1 MDWPPWASTATRSN
15 ANSRPDPANPHR
27 SLTSFLIRGERLG
40 RAVRREARLIPAPD
54 ASPVASPH
62 GHWRLVCLLI
72 AGEAI
77 FALPFHLPRF
87 FRPQLLEALSLS
99 NTALGDAFALY
110 GVVAMLAYFPGGLL
124 ADRYPARVLLATA
137 LWATALGGVLLASF
151 PPPGVLGV
159 LYAFWG
165 LTTILLCWAALLRAT
180 REWGGPLA
188 QGRAFGLLEAGRGAV
203 AAILANLAVFVL
215 ARAAEA
221 GLGDEAALRLVVLFY
236 SLTVLAAGALCW
248 ILLPA
253 GTLAETPSAAPRT
266 STPRALLRVPALGWH
281 AALLVC
287 AYCGYKS
294 LDYATLYLDAAL
306 AIDADEASRL
316 FSLSAWLRP
325 VAALAAG
332 YLADR
337 IGISRMVSAL
347 FAVGAL
353 ATVALAAGVTASL
366 GLVMIEFALVV
377 LVVCGLR
384 GIYFALLEEMHL
396 PRELTGTAIGF
407 VSVVGY
413 LPDVFFAPLAGRILD
428 AAPGLPGFS
437 RLYALLAAIFVAGLF
452 CSQALR
458 RQARVGG

>member
-1 MDWPPWASTATRSN
+1 MHLSPEPTASAE
-15 ANSRPDPANPHR
+15 NSR
-27 SLTSFLIRGERLG
+27 S
-40 RAVRREARLIPAPD
+40 
-54 ASPVASPH
+54 

-124 ADRYPARVLLATA
+124 ADRFPARVLLATA

-151 PPPGVLGV
+151 PPPGVLGL

-188 QGRAFGLLEAGRGAV
+188 QGRAFGLLEAGRGVV

-215 ARAAEA
+215 ARAAAA
-221 GLGDEAALRLVVLFY
+221 GLEDAAALRLVVLFY

-248 ILLPA
+248 KVLPA
-253 GTLAETPSAAPRT
+253 GTLAEVPPAAPPRVV
-266 STPRALLRVPALGWH
+266 TPGALLRVPALGWH

-306 AIDADEASRL
+306 AVDADEASRL

-353 ATVALAAGVTASL
+353 ATLALATGVTSSL
-366 GLVMIEFALVV
+366 ALVMIEFTLVV

-384 GIYFALLEEMHL
+384 GIYFALLEEMRL

-407 VSVVGY
+407 VSVIGY

-437 RLYALLAAIFVAGLF
+437 RLYALLAALFVVGLF
-452 CSQALR
+452 CSQSLR
-458 RQARVGG
+458 RHARGRD

>member
-1 MDWPPWASTATRSN
+1 M
-15 ANSRPDPANPHR
+15 
-27 SLTSFLIRGERLG
+27 
-40 RAVRREARLIPAPD
+40 
-54 ASPVASPH
+54 
-62 GHWRLVCLLI
+62 CLLI

-87 FRPQLLEALSLS
+87 FRPQLLEALNLS

-137 LWATALGGVLLASF
+137 LWATALGGGLLASF
-151 PPPGVLGV
+151 PPPGVLGI

-215 ARAAEA
+215 ARAAAA
-221 GLGDEAALRLVVLFY
+221 GLGDEAALRVVVLFY
-236 SLTVLAAGALCW
+236 SVAVLAAGGLCW
-248 ILLPA
+248 ILLPS
-253 GTLAETPSAAPRT
+253 GTLAEGPT
-266 STPRALLRVPALGWH
+266 SSLNATTPRALLRVPALGWH

-294 LDYATLYLDAAL
+294 LDYATLYLNAAL

-353 ATVALAAGVTASL
+353 ATLALAAGVTASL

-384 GIYFALLEEMHL
+384 GIYFALLEEMQL

-407 VSVVGY
+407 VSVIGY

-437 RLYALLAAIFVAGLF
+437 RLYALLAALFVVGLF

-458 RQARVGG
+458 RHARRGD

>member
-1 MDWPPWASTATRSN
+1 M
-15 ANSRPDPANPHR
+15 
-27 SLTSFLIRGERLG
+27 
-40 RAVRREARLIPAPD
+40 
-54 ASPVASPH
+54 
-62 GHWRLVCLLI
+62 VCLLI

-87 FRPQLLEALSLS
+87 FRPQLMEALNLS
-99 NTALGDAFALY
+99 NTTLGDAFALY

-137 LWATALGGVLLASF
+137 LWATALGGMLLASF
-151 PPPGVLGV
+151 PPTGVLGL

-188 QGRAFGLLEAGRGAV
+188 QGRAFGLLEAGRGLV

-215 ARAAEA
+215 ARAAAA
-221 GLGDEAALRLVVLFY
+221 GLADAAALRVVVLFY
-236 SLTVLAAGALCW
+236 STTVFAAGALCW
-248 ILLPA
+248 RMLPA
-253 GTLAETPSAAPRT
+253 ATLTHAPH
-266 STPRALLRVPALGWH
+266 STRVSPWTLLKAPALGWH

-306 AIDADEASRL
+306 AVGADEASRL
-316 FSLSAWLRP
+316 FSISAWLRP

-337 IGISRMVSAL
+337 VGVSRMVSAL

-353 ATVALAAGVTASL
+353 AALGLAAGVAT
-366 GLVMIEFALVV
+366 GLAWLMVQFVLVV

-384 GIYFALLEEMHL
+384 GIYFALLEEMRL
-396 PRELTGTAIGF
+396 PQTLTGTAIGF
-407 VSVVGY
+407 VSVIGY

-428 AAPGLPGFS
+428 AAPGLPGFN
-437 RLYALLAAIFVAGLF
+437 RLYALLTALFVVGLL

-458 RQARVGG
+458 RHARSVA

>member
-1 MDWPPWASTATRSN
+1 
-15 ANSRPDPANPHR
+15 
-27 SLTSFLIRGERLG
+27 
-40 RAVRREARLIPAPD
+40 
-54 ASPVASPH
+54 
-62 GHWRLVCLLI
+62 
-72 AGEAI
+72 
-77 FALPFHLPRF
+77 
-87 FRPQLLEALSLS
+87 
-99 NTALGDAFALY
+99 
-110 GVVAMLAYFPGGLL
+110 
-124 ADRYPARVLLATA
+124 
-137 LWATALGGVLLASF
+137 
-151 PPPGVLGV
+151 
-159 LYAFWG
+159 
-165 LTTILLCWAALLRAT
+165 
-180 REWGGPLA
+180 
-188 QGRAFGLLEAGRGAV
+188 V

-215 ARAAEA
+215 ARAGEA
-221 GLGDEAALRLVVLFY
+221 GLGQEASLRLVVLFY
-236 SLTVLAAGALCW
+236 TLTVLASGALCW

-253 GTLAETPSAAPRT
+253 GTLAEMPSAAPRT
-266 STPRALLRVPALGWH
+266 STPRALLRIPALGWH

-353 ATVALAAGVTASL
+353 ATLALAAGVTASL

-384 GIYFALLEEMHL
+384 GIYFALLEEMRL
-396 PRELTGTAIGF
+396 PREITGTAIGF
-407 VSVVGY
+407 VSVIGY
-413 LPDVFFAPLAGRILD
+413 LPDVFFAPIAGRILD

-437 RLYALLAAIFVAGLF
+437 RLYALLAALFVVGLF

-458 RQARVGG
+458 RHTRGGG

>member
-1 MDWPPWASTATRSN
+1 MGWPRWASTATRSN
-15 ANSRPDPANPHR
+15 ANSPPDLANALE
-27 SLTSFLIRGERLG
+27 SSTACSSRGGRL
-40 RAVRREARLIPAPD
+40 RFASAHEARLISDPATPT
-54 ASPVASPH
+54 VAARS

-87 FRPQLLEALSLS
+87 FRPQLLEALNLS

-137 LWATALGGVLLASF
+137 LWATALGGGLLASF
-151 PPPGVLGV
+151 PPPGVLGI

-215 ARAAEA
+215 ARAAAA
-221 GLGDEAALRLVVLFY
+221 GLGDEAALRVVVLFY
-236 SLTVLAAGALCW
+236 SVAVLAAGGLCW
-248 ILLPA
+248 ILLPS
-253 GTLAETPSAAPRT
+253 GTLAEGPT
-266 STPRALLRVPALGWH
+266 SSPHASIPRALLHVPALGWH

-294 LDYATLYLDAAL
+294 LDYATLYLNAAL

-353 ATVALAAGVTASL
+353 AALALAAGVTASL

-384 GIYFALLEEMHL
+384 GIYFALLEEMQL

-407 VSVVGY
+407 VSVIGY

-437 RLYALLAAIFVAGLF
+437 RLYALLAALFVVGLF

-458 RQARVGG
+458 RHARRGD

>member
-1 MDWPPWASTATRSN
+1 M
-15 ANSRPDPANPHR
+15 
-27 SLTSFLIRGERLG
+27 
-40 RAVRREARLIPAPD
+40 
-54 ASPVASPH
+54 
-62 GHWRLVCLLI
+62 CLLI

-124 ADRYPARVLLATA
+124 ADRFPARVLLATA

-151 PPPGVLGV
+151 PPPGVLGL

-180 REWGGPLA
+180 REWGGSLA
-188 QGRAFGLLEAGRGAV
+188 QGRAFGLLEAGRGVV

-215 ARAAEA
+215 ARAAAA
-221 GLGDEAALRLVVLFY
+221 GLEDAAALRLVVLFY

-248 ILLPA
+248 KVLPA
-253 GTLAETPSAAPRT
+253 GTLADVPPAAPPRVV
-266 STPRALLRVPALGWH
+266 TPGALLRVPALGWH

-306 AIDADEASRL
+306 AVDADEASRL

-353 ATVALAAGVTASL
+353 ATLALATGVTSSL
-366 GLVMIEFALVV
+366 ALVMIEFTLVV

-384 GIYFALLEEMHL
+384 GIYFALLEEMRL

-407 VSVVGY
+407 VSVIGY

-437 RLYALLAAIFVAGLF
+437 RLYALLAALFVVGLF
-452 CSQALR
+452 CSQSLR
-458 RQARVGG
+458 RHARGRD